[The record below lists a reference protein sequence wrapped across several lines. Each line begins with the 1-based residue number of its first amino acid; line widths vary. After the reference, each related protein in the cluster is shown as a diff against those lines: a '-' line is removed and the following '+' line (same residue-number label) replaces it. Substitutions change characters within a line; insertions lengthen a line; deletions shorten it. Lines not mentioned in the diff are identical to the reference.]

1 MIDPEIALDHIAD
14 LAEQIRDLAGQLYTR
29 DQSVHIRS
37 IVDNAELVRYH
48 VGQQMGGKCK

>member
-48 VGQQMGGKCK
+48 VGQQMGKR